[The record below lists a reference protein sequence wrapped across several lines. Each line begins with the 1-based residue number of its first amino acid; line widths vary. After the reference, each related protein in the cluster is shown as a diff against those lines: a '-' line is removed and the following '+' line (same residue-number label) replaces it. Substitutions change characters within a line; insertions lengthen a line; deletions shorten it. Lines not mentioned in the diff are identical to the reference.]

1 MTHRKRLEA
10 IFRAGLDRVDPL
22 RMILDRVRLEKNRLL
37 IDMEDENYTID
48 LSPFDQILILGGGK
62 ASARMALAFEKILG
76 DRLDR
81 GLVVVKYGHG
91 EELSKM
97 QVIEAGHPMPDE
109 NGVLG
114 ARQILKLAEEAQERT
129 LVLTLISG
137 GGSALLPLPLEYGS
151 KQRPKALSLKDKQ
164 KTTSALLACG
174 ATIQEI
180 NCVRKHLSG
189 LKGGRFLSHLAP
201 ARSLNFILSDVVGD
215 DLSSIASGITTAD
228 PTTFAEA
235 RAVLDKYGI
244 ANSIP
249 PQVLEVLENGKK
261 GIIPETLKADD
272 PDLNLT
278 RNILIGTNRN
288 AVKVA
293 GEKAK
298 SLGYNTILLTSR
310 ITGEASEVAKLL
322 AGIARDVAVDGLLV
336 QPPACIISG
345 GEPVVTL
352 RGSGKGG
359 RCQEL
364 ALAFLLAMAGDE
376 EILERV
382 SFLCAS
388 TDGSDGPTDAAGGFA
403 DLELLKEAKARKVD
417 PAVFLANNDSYHF
430 LDSLGGLLRTGP
442 TRTNVCDLQI
452 ILVEERGQRSEVNPA
467 SGRPDI

>member
-1 MTHRKRLEA
+1 MDKMTPRKQLEA
-10 IFRAGLDRVDPL
+10 IFRAGLDRVDPFQ
-22 RMILDRVRLEKNRLL
+22 MILDRVRLEKNHLL
-37 IDMEDENYTID
+37 VDMEDENYAID
-48 LSPFDQILILGGGK
+48 LSPFDRIVILGGGK

-76 DRLDR
+76 DRLHQ

-91 EELSKM
+91 EELSRV
-97 QVIEAGHPMPDE
+97 QVIEAGHPIPDE
-109 NGVLG
+109 NGVRG
-114 ARQILKLAEEAQERT
+114 ARQILELAEAAKKQT

-151 KQRPKALSLKDKQ
+151 KQQPRALSLKDKQ
-164 KTTSALLACG
+164 ETTSALLACG

-189 LKGGRFLSHLAP
+189 LKGGRLLSRLAP

-235 RAVLDKYGI
+235 RAVIDKYSI
-244 ANSIP
+244 TNSVP
-249 PQVLEVLENGKK
+249 PRVIEVLELGEK
-261 GIIPETLKADD
+261 GMIPETLKSDD
-272 PDLNLT
+272 PALNLT
-278 RNILIGTNRN
+278 SNILIGTNRK

-298 SLGYNTILLTSR
+298 SLGYNTILLSSR
-310 ITGEASEVAKLL
+310 ITGEAAEVAKFL
-322 AGIARDVAVDGLLV
+322 AGIAQDVRTHGLLAR
-336 QPPACIISG
+336 PPACIISG

-364 ALAFLLAMAGDE
+364 ALAFLLAMAAAE
-376 EILERV
+376 ESMEGV

-403 DLELLKEAKARKVD
+403 DLALLMEARTRRVD
-417 PAVFLANNDSYHF
+417 PAEFLADNDAYHF

-452 ILVEERGQRSEVNPA
+452 ILVEEEGS
-467 SGRPDI
+467 

>member
-1 MTHRKRLEA
+1 MSKITPRQQLEA
-10 IFRAGLDRVDPL
+10 IFRAGLDRVDPFQ
-22 RMILDRVRLEKNRLL
+22 MIRDRVRLEEDQLL
-37 IDMEDENYTID
+37 VDMEDENYAID

-91 EELSKM
+91 EELSRV
-97 QVIEAGHPMPDE
+97 QVIEAGHPIPDE
-109 NGVLG
+109 NGVYG
-114 ARQILKLAEEAQERT
+114 ARQILELADEAQERT
-129 LVLTLISG
+129 LVLSLISG

-151 KQRPKALSLKDKQ
+151 KQYPKALSLKDKQ
-164 KTTSALLACG
+164 ETTSALLACG
-174 ATIQEI
+174 ASIQEI
-180 NCVRKHLSG
+180 NCIRKHLSG

-215 DLSSIASGITTAD
+215 DLSSIASGITAAD

-244 ANSIP
+244 TASVP
-249 PQVLEVLENGKK
+249 TQVVEVLELGEK
-261 GIIPETLKADD
+261 GMIPETLKPDD
-272 PDLNLT
+272 PDLNRT

-288 AVKVA
+288 ALKVA

-298 SLGYNTILLTSR
+298 KLGYNTVLLTSR
-310 ITGEASEVAKLL
+310 ITGEASEAARLL
-322 AGIARDVAVDGLLV
+322 AGIALDINTDGLLV

-376 EILERV
+376 KNLERV

-403 DLELLKEAKARKVD
+403 DLALLKDARASKVD
-417 PAVFLANNDSYHF
+417 PAVFLANNDAYHF

-452 ILVEERGQRSEVNPA
+452 ILVQE
-467 SGRPDI
+467 